1 MSGEQSSKIGLV
13 LTGGGAKG
21 AFHVGAM
28 RAVAEMG
35 IPVSAVAGASIGA
48 LNGAIISTADN
59 MQEAYLALLDIW
71 QSLASDKVISLSG
84 SAPAYFTL
92 MTGMGV
98 AFRAMPVL
106 STGIQVGN
114 WLAEEFGFDIPIMNG
129 ELLDDSHLVNLIER
143 HTTPE
148 AIKNG
153 LPLFASVYESGNAVN
168 DILGVLKSSLRLGNT
183 RDSDFIH
190 LQNLQDDEMQQALM
204 ASAALPLLFCSRK
217 VQGKRYTDGGQ
228 GDWYGVG
235 GNTPVK
241 PLVDAGYDTII
252 VVHLCD
258 GSAWDRNQ
266 YPNTNIIEIRP
277 RNLIARGNA
286 VADVL
291 GFEHNRIQ
299 SWIQQGYEDS
309 MHCLRTVFE
318 TIAIHNRLKG
328 ARNQLISSLEQHEE
342 LDQKLDTAMARL
354 STTAVTK
361 AE

>member
-1 MSGEQSSKIGLV
+1 MSGEQSSKIGVV

-28 RAVAEMG
+28 RAIAELG
-35 IPVSAVAGASIGA
+35 IPVGAVAGASIGA
-48 LNGAIISTADN
+48 LNGAIVSTADN
-59 MQEAYLALLDIW
+59 MQEAYLTLLDIW

-98 AFRAMPVL
+98 AFRAMPVF
-106 STGIQVGN
+106 SAAVPVGN

-148 AIKNG
+148 AIKKG
-153 LPLFASVYESGNAVN
+153 LPLFVSVYESSDAVS
-168 DILGVLKSSLRLGNT
+168 DVLGVFKSSLRLGNT
-183 RDSDFIH
+183 RESDFLH
-190 LQNLQDDEMQQALM
+190 LQSLQDAEMQQALM
-204 ASAALPLLFCSRK
+204 ASAALPLLFRSRE
-217 VQGKRYTDGGQ
+217 VQGKCYTDGGQ

-241 PLVDAGYDTII
+241 PLVEAGYDNII

-277 RNLIARGNA
+277 RNPLARGNA
-286 VADVL
+286 LADVL
-291 GFEHNRIQ
+291 GFDHKRIQ

-309 MHCLRTVFE
+309 MHCLRAVFE
-318 TIAIHNRLKG
+318 TIDKHNRLK
-328 ARNQLISSLEQHEE
+328 RSSKQLINSLEQHEE
-342 LDQKLDTAMARL
+342 VDQKLDTAMARL
-354 STTAVTK
+354 SSTTVTK
-361 AE
+361 AD